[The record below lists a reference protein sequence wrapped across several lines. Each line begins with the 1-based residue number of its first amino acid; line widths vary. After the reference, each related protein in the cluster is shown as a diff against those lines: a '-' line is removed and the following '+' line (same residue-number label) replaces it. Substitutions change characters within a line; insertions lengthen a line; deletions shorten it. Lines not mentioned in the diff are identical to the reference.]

1 MVEGVGGFAVDSY
14 LTFLMTCLQ
23 SLSRWVRVSVA
34 GVGGLQLEP
43 ESGCRDCAASSAR
56 DGEKTAWEG
65 GGGGGQREKREGGE
79 LKGTEAGLGELFRR
93 TPTRLSSS
101 HPSIQA
107 PSLGSLGVVM
117 ETGRQARPG
126 KVGGTKEGKE
136 RERISR
142 ACPSDQ
148 L

>member
-1 MVEGVGGFAVDSY
+1 MAFY

-23 SLSRWVRVSVA
+23 SLSRWVRVSAA
-34 GVGGLQLEP
+34 GVGGLQLEL
-43 ESGCRDCAASSAR
+43 ESGYRDCAASSERAQEMER
-56 DGEKTAWEG
+56 RQPRRVGV
-65 GGGGGQREKREGGE
+65 GGQRENREGGE

-126 KVGGTKEGKE
+126 KVGGTKERKE
-136 RERISR
+136 GERT
-142 ACPSDQ
+142 